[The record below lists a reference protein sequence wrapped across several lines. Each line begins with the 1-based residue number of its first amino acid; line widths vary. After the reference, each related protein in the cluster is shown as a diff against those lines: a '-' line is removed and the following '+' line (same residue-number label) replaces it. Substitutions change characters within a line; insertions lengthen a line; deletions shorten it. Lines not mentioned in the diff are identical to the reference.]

1 MNFATPAWLF
11 GLLLVPVIWYLHRT
25 GPILRRHPVASL
37 DLWRDARLD
46 AMQAGERRRA
56 DPAWIRRAIIAA
68 LLSLALAG
76 PTLPR
81 GGERVTLWV
90 DDSLSMQTVQSGR
103 TRLERGLDL
112 AATALRASGVRD
124 IETRVLSSPWRA
136 GAGPGIPDRAAMTSQ
151 AGRR

>member
-1 MNFATPAWLF
+1 MDFATPAWLF

-37 DLWRDARLD
+37 DLWRDAQLE
-46 AMQAGERRRA
+46 AMQAGRRRRA

-68 LLSLALAG
+68 SLSLALAG

-90 DDSLSMQTVQSGR
+90 DDSLSMQTVN
-103 TRLERGLDL
+103 
-112 AATALRASGVRD
+112 
-124 IETRVLSSPWRA
+124 RA
-136 GAGPGIPDRAAMTSQ
+136 GRGWSAGSILRRRRSALQACVTSRQ
-151 AGRR
+151 GR

>member
-37 DLWRDARLD
+37 DPWRDARLE
-46 AMQAGERRRA
+46 AMQAGQRRRA
-56 DPAWIRRAIIAA
+56 DPAWIRRAVIAA

-112 AATALRASGVRD
+112 AATALARCRRA
-124 IETRVLSSPWRA
+124 
-136 GAGPGIPDRAAMTSQ
+136 
-151 AGRR
+151 